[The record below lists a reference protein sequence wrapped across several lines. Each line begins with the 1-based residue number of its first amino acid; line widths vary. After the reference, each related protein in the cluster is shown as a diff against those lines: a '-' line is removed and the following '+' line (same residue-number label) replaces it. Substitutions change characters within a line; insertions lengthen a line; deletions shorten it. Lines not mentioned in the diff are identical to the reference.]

1 MHFSQKAIL
10 PIIIINGTLQILQ
23 IPGKNCSNI
32 VLARSLFLLFISFER
47 DNGIGIGHHHC
58 QSFLPQGRK
67 FERTNNSLL
76 FEADV

>member
-32 VLARSLFLLFISFER
+32 GLARSLCLLFISFER
-47 DNGIGIGHHHC
+47 DNGIGHHHC

-67 FERTNNSLL
+67 FERTKQLSPL
-76 FEADV
+76 